1 MSTEATL
8 EQRLL
13 DLVQRA
19 PWLMEA
25 LRCAR
30 SLGLPDWCLGAGVLR
45 NLVWDHLHGH
55 PQPTPAGDLDL
66 CFFDSLD
73 QSAERDAALQRRL
86 QQLRPQIPWEVTNQ
100 AGVHLWFEAH
110 FGHAVAPLRSLEQAI
125 ATWPGTATAVG
136 VRLETDDRLTLLAP
150 LGLEDL
156 FAGVV
161 RRNPARVSVAT
172 YLQRIASKRYAQS
185 WPGLQILPP

>member
-1 MSTEATL
+1 MSTAATL
-8 EQRLL
+8 ELRLIE
-13 DLVQRA
+13 LVQSA
-19 PWLMEA
+19 SWLVDA

-30 SLGLPDWCLGAGVLR
+30 SLDLPDWCLGAGVLR

-55 PQPTPAGDLDL
+55 PQPTPAADLDL
-66 CFFDSLD
+66 CFFDPQNLSP
-73 QSAERDAALQRRL
+73 ERDAALQQHL
-86 QQLRPQIPWEVTNQ
+86 QQLCPQLPWEVTNQ

-110 FGHAVAPLRSLEQAI
+110 FGHAVEPLRSLEHAI
-125 ATWPGTATAVG
+125 ATWPETATAVG
-136 VRLETDDRLTLLAP
+136 VRLEADDRLTLLAP

-161 RRNPARVSVAT
+161 RRNPARVRAAT
-172 YLQRIASKRYAQS
+172 YLQRIASKRYAQR